1 MLRIT
6 TVQADLIWQNKAA
19 NLEKFDKILGGPFV
33 GETDVIVLPEMF
45 TTGFSMS
52 PETLAEPMTGATM
65 AFLKQKSKELNAAIT
80 GSFIC
85 VENDNYYNRLVWMQ
99 PDGQFW
105 TYDKRHLFSLA
116 HEQDNYS
123 GGTELLQIEWRG
135 WTIRPMICYDLRF
148 PVWSRNTAPDFYDL
162 IIYVANWPE
171 RRRFPWQS
179 LLTARAIENQAYT
192 VGVNRVG
199 EDGNGIAHS
208 GDTMVLDFAGEKLL
222 HRAHTEGVDTTTIS
236 KEALMDF
243 RKKFTFLADQ
253 DRFEIQ
259 MGTRI

>member
-6 TVQADLIWQNKAA
+6 TVQTDLIWQNKAA
-19 NLEKFDKILGGPFV
+19 NLEKFDNLLRGLLY

-52 PETLAEPMTGATM
+52 PETFAEPMDGATM
-65 AFLKQKSKELNAAIT
+65 DFLKSKSSELNAAIT

-85 VENDNYYNRLVWMQ
+85 VENNKYYNRLVWMQ

-116 HEQDNYS
+116 DEQKHYS
-123 GGTELLQIEWRG
+123 AGQKQLQIEWRG
-135 WTIRPMICYDLRF
+135 WTIRPMVCYDLRF
-148 PVWSRNTAPDFYDL
+148 PVWSRNVPPNYYDL
-162 IIYVANWPE
+162 AIYVANWPE

-179 LLTARAIENQAYT
+179 LLTARAIENQAYII
-192 VGVNRVG
+192 GVNRIG
-199 EDGNGIAHS
+199 ADGNGVSHS
-208 GDTMVLDFAGEKLL
+208 GDTMVVNFAGETLQ
-222 HRAHTEGVDTTTIS
+222 HRAYTEGVETTTLS
-236 KEALMDF
+236 KTDLMDF

-253 DRFEIQ
+253 DDFEVK
-259 MGTRI
+259 TK